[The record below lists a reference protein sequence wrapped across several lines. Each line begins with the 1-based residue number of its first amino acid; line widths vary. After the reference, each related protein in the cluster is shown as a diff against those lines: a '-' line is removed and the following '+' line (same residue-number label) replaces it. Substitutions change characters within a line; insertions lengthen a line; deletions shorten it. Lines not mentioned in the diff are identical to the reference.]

1 MRICQ
6 QYDLLAFMWR
16 TKRLFMCEQTINVN
30 VGRHER
36 SREWAIY
43 DFLSTWVCQESASS
57 PGSRTC
63 LWFLKRR
70 TTSKISWAVVSN
82 ASWWTMCQGVHTI
95 NRRVVVDFARR
106 VIASCFA
113 TLYGPPRRSFSRS
126 MWPKRA
132 WAYDL
137 LASRIASDHIHISR
151 RPANA
156 RG

>member
-1 MRICQ
+1 M
-6 QYDLLAFMWR
+6 LVASKGLA
-16 TKRLFMCEQTINVN
+16 N
-30 VGRHER
+30 
-36 SREWAIY
+36 AIY
-43 DFLSTWVCQESASS
+43 DFLSTWLCQESTSS

-82 ASWWTMCQGVHTI
+82 ASCGEQCA
-95 NRRVVVDFARR
+95 RVCIQLTGALLSTLHVLCNCIVFCYVDG
-106 VIASCFA
+106 S
-113 TLYGPPRRSFSRS
+113 PPCSFSRS

-156 RG
+156 HG